1 MSFDPDKRYVFNYF
15 ALNYIATAGV
25 METFEEQ
32 ACYWVGD
39 VIASYKQTLIDKNA
53 DYLKVVEVVLK
64 DGGCVFTITDE
75 INGELVR
82 QDIPFTTLKENVKLW
97 LITEGEHEVVMLPSE
112 Y

>member
-1 MSFDPDKRYVFNYF
+1 MSFDPDKRYVFNYC
-15 ALNYIATAGV
+15 APNYLATASV
-25 METFEEQ
+25 METFEREH
-32 ACYWVGD
+32 CYWLGD
-39 VIASYKQTLIDKNA
+39 VIASYKQTLMQKKA

-97 LITEGEHEVVMLPSE
+97 LITEGQIEVLLFPSE